1 MVHREEHNENFTII
15 DNAVL
20 QNVNLSFEA
29 RGFFAY
35 LLSFPNDW
43 SFSIRGIVKHS
54 GTSESVVRRLLGEL
68 QAEGYVVINRHIDKS
83 GRVTSWSWDIYEAA
97 KMPHST
103 QMSKS
108 PDVEITRCG
117 ESQMWNA
124 PHVEE
129 PGGGFTTCGETTTIQ
144 STNNNKVLN
153 KQSTKVKQ
161 RTKENKKNP
170 LDDLSP
176 ELRQTFED
184 FMEMRKKI
192 KAPLT
197 DRGLELAI
205 KRAKDLG
212 GNDPEK
218 TKAIVEQSIR
228 NSWRGLFPIK
238 EETRTAASKAPADE
252 IDWEEV
258 ARLAGGET

>member
-1 MVHREEHNENFTII
+1 
-15 DNAVL
+15 
-20 QNVNLSFEA
+20 
-29 RGFFAY
+29 
-35 LLSFPNDW
+35 
-43 SFSIRGIVKHS
+43 
-54 GTSESVVRRLLGEL
+54 
-68 QAEGYVVINRHIDKS
+68 
-83 GRVTSWSWDIYEAA
+83 
-97 KMPHST
+97 MP
-103 QMSKS
+103 Q
-108 PDVEITRCG
+108 VEIATSG
-117 ESQMWNA
+117 ESQKVDK
-124 PHVEE
+124 PDS
-129 PGGGFTTCGETTTIQ
+129 GFTTCGKSDDIQ

-153 KQSTKVKQ
+153 KQS
-161 RTKENKKNP
+161 TKENKKNP

-184 FMEMRKKI
+184 FVEMRKKI

-218 TKAIVEQSIR
+218 MKAIVEQSIR
-228 NSWRGLFPIK
+228 NSYRGLFPLK
-238 EETRTAASKAPADE
+238 EETRTAASKASADE